1 MSDLAVLQEKLGYE
15 FKDIT
20 LLERALTHS
29 TVAEKDY
36 QKLEFLGDALLDFV
50 VADYLLLTYPEE
62 SEDFATRKRASVV
75 SRYPLADFFEE
86 NRLIDYFRYKNISA
100 KQMSLKLKS
109 DVVEAIIGG
118 IYRDGGLIAARKFI
132 EEKICLRLQFTSGE
146 EVKDYKS
153 RLYEYGAKNKAE
165 ITFEHREEGED
176 HNKTFYSF
184 VLVNGVELGGGFG
197 KKKVIADQIAA
208 KVALER
214 LKCIK

>member
-75 SRYPLADFFEE
+75 AVILWRISSRKTALSTT
-86 NRLIDYFRYKNISA
+86 SA
-100 KQMSLKLKS
+100 T
-109 DVVEAIIGG
+109 
-118 IYRDGGLIAARKFI
+118 R
-132 EEKICLRLQFTSGE
+132 T
-146 EVKDYKS
+146 
-153 RLYEYGAKNKAE
+153 
-165 ITFEHREEGED
+165 
-176 HNKTFYSF
+176 
-184 VLVNGVELGGGFG
+184 
-197 KKKVIADQIAA
+197 
-208 KVALER
+208 
-214 LKCIK
+214 